1 MLLLASLPAAAV
13 PFAPPGFEALH
24 LAVAQVSSSESSGTE
39 AVQAAAVQV
48 AAVQVAFP
56 ASEQPR
62 LARPAVVSVA
72 TEAPRPR
79 STGTPRAADLAQQ
92 LQRLEEQ
99 IASGNKVIADML
111 DRVALMERD
120 VAEMRA
126 RVQSLP
132 GVGGAAAPRPA
143 GAVVPQAAVRE
154 QPTAELDTAERSR
167 RNQMIIDNALLLLAA
182 GVLLLL
188 IGVAYW
194 TWGRPALKDRLRE
207 VRASRTA
214 PAA

>member
-13 PFAPPGFEALH
+13 PFAPPVFEALH
-24 LAVAQVSSSESSGTE
+24 PAAAPVQSSGSSR
-39 AVQAAAVQV
+39 VDVVQV
-48 AAVQVAFP
+48 AYAAP
-56 ASEQPR
+56 EQPR
-62 LARPAVVSVA
+62 LARSAVLPVA
-72 TEAPRPR
+72 ATVTEAPRAR
-79 STGTPRAADLAQQ
+79 SAGTPRASDIAQQ

-99 IASGNKVIADML
+99 IAAGNLVIASML

-132 GVGGAAAPRPA
+132 GVGGAAAARPA
-143 GAVVPQAAVRE
+143 DAVAPQAAVRE
-154 QPTAELDTAERSR
+154 QSSAELEAADRYK
-167 RNQMIIDNALLLLAA
+167 RNQIIIDNGLLLLAA

-188 IGVAYW
+188 VGVAYW

-207 VRASRTA
+207 VRAGRTA
-214 PAA
+214 AA

>member
-24 LAVAQVSSSESSGTE
+24 LAVAQVSSSESSRTE
-39 AVQAAAVQV
+39 AVQTAAVQV
-48 AAVQVAFP
+48 TFP
-56 ASEQPR
+56 APEQPR
-62 LARPAVVSVA
+62 LARPAVVPVA

-111 DRVALMERD
+111 DRVALMERE

>member
-1 MLLLASLPAAAV
+1 M

-24 LAVAQVSSSESSGTE
+24 LAVAQVSSSESSRTE
-39 AVQAAAVQV
+39 AVQTAAVQV
-48 AAVQVAFP
+48 TFP
-56 ASEQPR
+56 APEQPR
-62 LARPAVVSVA
+62 LARPAVVPVA

-92 LQRLEEQ
+92 LHRLEEQ

-111 DRVALMERD
+111 DRVALMERE

>member
-13 PFAPPGFEALH
+13 PFAPPAFEALH
-24 LAVAQVSSSESSGTE
+24 LAVAQSPPSESSR
-39 AVQAAAVQV
+39 VDVVQV
-48 AAVQVAFP
+48 AYALP
-56 ASEQPR
+56 DQPR
-62 LARPAVVSVA
+62 LTRPAPAVA
-72 TEAPRPR
+72 EAPRR
-79 STGTPRAADLAQQ
+79 SAGTPRASEIAQQ

-99 IASGNKVIADML
+99 IAAGNQVIAGML
-111 DRVALMERD
+111 DRVAQMERD

-143 GAVVPQAAVRE
+143 GPVVPQAAVRE
-154 QPTAELDTAERSR
+154 QPAAELDAAERFK
-167 RNQMIIDNALLLLAA
+167 RNQLIIDNGLLLLAA